1 MARPRKTL
9 PARAAPEPKL
19 PGPSE
24 EEILGR
30 NLAAAYIAMQHGIGM
45 DYAKKRHAHEPV
57 GEFWIS
63 VARMVMEHL
72 AQHPPQPRRPPL
84 TIQ

>member
-1 MARPRKTL
+1 MARSRKTL
-9 PARAAPEPKL
+9 PVVVVPETKRPV
-19 PGPSE
+19 PSE

-63 VARMVMEHL
+63 VARMVMDHL
-72 AQHPPQPRRPPL
+72 AQHPPIPSRPPL

>member
-1 MARPRKTL
+1 MARSRKTL
-9 PARAAPEPKL
+9 PVLVAPETKGPV
-19 PGPSE
+19 PSE
-24 EEILGR
+24 EEMLGR

-63 VARMVMEHL
+63 LARMVMDHL
-72 AQHPPQPRRPPL
+72 AQHPPIPPRPPL